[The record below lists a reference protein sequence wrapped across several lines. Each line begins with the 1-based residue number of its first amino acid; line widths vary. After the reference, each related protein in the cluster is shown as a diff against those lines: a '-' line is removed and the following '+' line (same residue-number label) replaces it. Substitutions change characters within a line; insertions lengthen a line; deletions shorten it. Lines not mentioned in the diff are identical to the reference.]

1 MDETD
6 MNIQNMILTLQK
18 HWSEQGCILMQ
29 AYDVE
34 KGAGTMS
41 PYTFLRAIGPE
52 PWNVAYVE
60 PSRRPADGR
69 SVVRGVSAAR
79 GTGAPPAVQHR
90 DEPVSGRND

>member
-1 MDETD
+1 

-41 PYTFLRAIGPE
+41 PILFCEQL
-52 PWNVAYVE
+52 
-60 PSRRPADGR
+60 
-69 SVVRGVSAAR
+69 
-79 GTGAPPAVQHR
+79 VQSH
-90 DEPVSGRND
+90 GM